1 MEKCVNM
8 DIRNEKLF
16 KVKSCFKKVY
26 NINKIQITILH

>member
-1 MEKCVNM
+1 M
-8 DIRNEKLF
+8 DIRYEKLS